1 MFSDKDKIKELV
13 EFFAQHADASCLIS
27 ENKMYK
33 PVGISVVMTYKYSIN
48 DMEII
53 YDKWYVQNYDNV
65 KNMGLPG
72 TEHHDQ
78 LVKGSG
84 VMVLSKKLGSF
95 VFHGHDANDIIN
107 ACEYGRDM
115 ESYMVQN
122 IRQNQK

>member
-1 MFSDKDKIKELV
+1 MFTTKDKVKELV
-13 EFFAQHADASCLIS
+13 EFFAQNADASCLVCQNQIY
-27 ENKMYK
+27 E
-33 PVGISVVMTYKYSIN
+33 PVGVSIVMTYKFEFN

-53 YDKWYVQNYDNV
+53 YDKWYVQNFESA
-65 KNMGLPG
+65 KKMKLSG

-84 VMVLSKKLGSF
+84 VMVLSKKLGSYI
-95 VFHGHDANDIIN
+95 FHGHDALEIIN

-115 ESYMVQN
+115 ESYMIQN